1 MVLDENHSQ
10 LEMIMR
16 IIINIKKEMIMRII
30 INIKKV
36 MKMKMRIIINS
47 WAKERA
53 LSSTPGGL
61 TVCFSSS
68 MELKAVL
75 SFWRNKGKGW
85 KEADYYR
92 LQPRLMTNFSQAFP
106 YMLKNK

>member
-1 MVLDENHSQ
+1 
-10 LEMIMR
+10 
-16 IIINIKKEMIMRII
+16 
-30 INIKKV
+30 

-47 WAKERA
+47 WAKERTF
-53 LSSTPGGL
+53 SSTPGRL

-75 SFWRNKGKGW
+75 SNWRNKGKGW

>member
-30 INIKKV
+30 INIKKE

-68 MELKAVL
+68 MELRAICLSGGTHEKAG
-75 SFWRNKGKGW
+75 R
-85 KEADYYR
+85 R
-92 LQPRLMTNFSQAFP
+92 LIIAGCNLG
-106 YMLKNK
+106 